1 MNTQTKFV
9 DPSCLYAFAQKEDQ
23 RWFKYYPVLNRRLG
37 YTAGTV
43 LNYLLDQQWYI
54 ETHPDVKRR
63 HPHYYR
69 SEKDLAKDLGFSLTA
84 IRKALDLLKD
94 NELIWTKQKGWPKRN
109 NFFFNQQLI
118 MEIILS
124 KPSQSRTNGDRTI

>member
-1 MNTQTKFV
+1 MKPESKFV
-9 DPSCLYAFAQKEDQ
+9 DPSLLYTFARDGDQ

-37 YTAGTV
+37 YQAGIV

-54 ETHPDVKRR
+54 ETHPNVKRR

-69 SEKDLAKDLGFSLTA
+69 SERDLAKDLGFTLIT
-84 IRKALDLLKD
+84 IRKALDLLRD
-94 NELIWTKQKGWPKRN
+94 NELIWTECKGWPRRN
-109 NFFFNQQLI
+109 NFYFNQERI

-124 KPSQSRTNGDRTI
+124 EPPHSSSYGGRTI

>member
-1 MNTQTKFV
+1 MKQEPKFV
-9 DPSCLYAFAQKEDQ
+9 DPGLLYTFATRENQ

-37 YTAGTV
+37 YQAGTV

-69 SEKDLAKDLGFSLTA
+69 SERDLAKDLGFSLKI
-84 IRKALDLLKD
+84 IRESLNLLRD
-94 NELIWTKQKGWPKRN
+94 NELIWTSKKGWPRRN
-109 NFFFNQQLI
+109 NYYFNQQRI
-118 MEIILS
+118 MEIIVGE
-124 KPSQSRTNGDRTI
+124 PSRSSHNGGRTI

>member
-1 MNTQTKFV
+1 MKPEPKFV
-9 DPSCLYAFAQKEDQ
+9 DPSLLYTFATRKNQ

-37 YTAGTV
+37 YQAGTV

-69 SEKDLAKDLGFSLTA
+69 SERDLAKDLGFSLKI
-84 IRKALDLLKD
+84 IRESLNLLRD
-94 NELIWTKQKGWPKRN
+94 NELIWTECKGWPRRN
-109 NFFFNQQLI
+109 NFYFNQQRI
-118 MEIILS
+118 MDIIVS
-124 KPSQSRTNGDRTI
+124 EPSHSSHNGGRTI